1 MPIESKS
8 PSSRNASLTRTPR
21 VFKLDRST
29 CGTVA
34 QQECLH
40 RYKPMKVLGEG
51 DVGKALLVHD
61 DKLGDIV
68 LKEVAVK
75 NAAAKKQL
83 HDEVCIG
90 KILGDAGIGPRVFDN
105 APWYCKGNGYYR
117 MEQMAGTWASMLP
130 TSKEWAKKKGKA
142 RPISLAMVESEPYK
156 KLEQQVVGVLE
167 RMISMGVVHGD
178 NHPDNT
184 GIIKVEGGYH
194 VVMFDFGFSLGYEI
208 PQALALQ
215 VLLGQLYIFLEHY
228 DDAIFTSSYIL
239 DVIYEIRQ
247 NKYVWGSHAQYIGKP
262 VAIKLG

>member
-1 MPIESKS
+1 
-8 PSSRNASLTRTPR
+8 
-21 VFKLDRST
+21 
-29 CGTVA
+29 
-34 QQECLH
+34 
-40 RYKPMKVLGEG
+40 MKVLGEG

-90 KILGDAGIGPRVFDN
+90 KILGDAGIGPRVFDD